1 MVNSAV
7 RSGLALPID
16 VPGSAGPSRRALSS
30 TPGDR
35 TVSEA
40 FADTLKART
49 RASSAGRS
57 VISTP
62 SQETGAGASNVQ
74 NPVTASTSSGV
85 SGWSIFGGNTGANAA
100 SKPTGASAA
109 ATPAASS
116 KTATDGAAAA
126 SGPVYA
132 NRAEEDAAVVKS
144 LQDALSAAG
153 INTSGLGL
161 AAHEDVVSYPGGSY
175 INRYIS
181 VNGRGEGLM
190 TDLVAI
196 NPQVAVLD
204 VKRML
209 GMA

>member
-116 KTATDGAAAA
+116 SASRLLFGGAGVAGLLPLVLFPHSFRQQWVTLYGAAARGGFPAGAIA
-126 SGPVYA
+126 SSANSARPAQRLPQRPMPSAIATASDWYA
-132 NRAEEDAAVVKS
+132 ARLKRQRA
-144 LQDALSAAG
+144 
-153 INTSGLGL
+153 
-161 AAHEDVVSYPGGSY
+161 PPP
-175 INRYIS
+175 R
-181 VNGRGEGLM
+181 
-190 TDLVAI
+190 
-196 NPQVAVLD
+196 
-204 VKRML
+204 
-209 GMA
+209 